1 MEAGNFRLNISG
13 KDGAMR
19 TLRPWG
25 LFLLIIAVA
34 VVFLVGG
41 CGPDPKDLK
50 IQNETQ
56 RKRIAD
62 LESEMQAAK
71 LKLDQANRELDTY
84 KGRGGVEVAAMS
96 QKVTALEEE
105 LAKKKALIASMQQR
119 LLAGGSALPVE
130 LTAMLED
137 FAKDKDMVS
146 YDSARG
152 VVKFKSDLLFESGS
166 DKVSSAAAE
175 ALKSLSTILNSD
187 TAKEFDVIIAGH
199 TDDVR
204 IAKSATREKHPTN
217 WYLSAH
223 RAISVLD
230 IMTKDGIAPERLSI
244 RGFGEYRPLEAN
256 KPNRKGNPQNRRVEL
271 YIVPKGM

>member
-1 MEAGNFRLNISG
+1 
-13 KDGAMR
+13 MR
-19 TLRPWG
+19 TTRPWG
-25 LFLLIIAVA
+25 LFLLSITVA
-34 VVFLVGG
+34 MVFLLAG

-84 KGRGGVEVAAMS
+84 RSKGGVEVAAMT
-96 QKVTALEEE
+96 QKVAALEEE

-119 LLAGGSALPVE
+119 LLAGGAALPVE
-130 LTAMLED
+130 LTTMLED
-137 FAKDKDMVS
+137 FAKDKDIVS
-146 YDSARG
+146 YDSAKG
-152 VVKFKSDLLFESGS
+152 VVKFKSDLTFESGS
-166 DKVSSAAAE
+166 DKVSPAAAE
-175 ALKSLSTILNSD
+175 VLKSLSTILNTD
-187 TAKEFDVIIAGH
+187 AARDFDVIIAGH

-204 IAKSATREKHPTN
+204 IARSATREKHPTN
-217 WYLSAH
+217 WHLSAH

-230 IMTKDGIAPERLSI
+230 IMTKDGIAPERLSV

-256 KPNRKGNPQNRRVEL
+256 KPNRKGNPQNRRVEI
-271 YIVPKGM
+271 YIVPEGV